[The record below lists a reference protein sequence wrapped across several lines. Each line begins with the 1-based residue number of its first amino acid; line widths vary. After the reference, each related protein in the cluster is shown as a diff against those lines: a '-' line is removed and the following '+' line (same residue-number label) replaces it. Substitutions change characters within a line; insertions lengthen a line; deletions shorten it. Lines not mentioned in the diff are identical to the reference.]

1 MQLLNR
7 EVVKIENRGR
17 RNASRRE
24 SLVVVIAE
32 SNVSI
37 RRLVVD
43 ELKQDGHTILTCG
56 DCNEI
61 DQALIK
67 QTPDLLVFGT
77 LTEISYL
84 ESYRKYS
91 SQDLPIILLTNES
104 NINKFFRDWAISKG
118 VHDVLSSSPL
128 HLALLRDKLQEI
140 VYALEESPEQ
150 VIEVITLIPES
161 ISETIIP
168 ESVSTEELQN
178 ITHQQALSTLT
189 QITDFSKKYFGEMV
203 LGNYWKKA
211 HAASVSEHPW
221 LECWSVSYN
230 GSISYFSENIPQEEL
245 TTDQYQS
252 LKLWVRRFI
261 KECDRI
267 IGEYI
272 EILQEGDLPS
282 LVHQITSLD

>member
-7 EVVKIENRGR
+7 EAVKIENRGR
-17 RNASRRE
+17 

-32 SNVSI
+32 SNGSI
-37 RRLVVD
+37 RRLVAD
-43 ELKQDGHTILTCG
+43 DLKQDGHTILTCG
-56 DCNEI
+56 DCHEI

-91 SQDLPIILLTNES
+91 SQDLPIILLTSEP

-118 VHDVLSSSPL
+118 VNDVLSSSPL

-140 VYALEESPEQ
+140 VHSLEEPPKQ
-150 VIEVITLIPES
+150 VIEVTTLTPESSSEILIPES
-161 ISETIIP
+161 VPAAETQ
-168 ESVSTEELQN
+168 T
-178 ITHQQALSTLT
+178 ITHQQALSTLN

-203 LGNYWKKA
+203 LGNYWRKA
-211 HAASVSEHPW
+211 HSASVSEHPW
-221 LECWSVSYN
+221 LECWSVNYN
-230 GSISYFSENIPQEEL
+230 GVISYFSEDIPDEEL
-245 TTDQYQS
+245 TSDQFQS
-252 LKLWVRRFI
+252 LKLWVNRFI

-267 IGEYI
+267 IGEYV
-272 EILQEGDLPS
+272 EILQESDLPS
-282 LVHQITSLD
+282 LVHLIISPN